1 MEQYEFEKEQNTP
14 TIKYGYFEQKVF
26 DKHVQAYGTDGAQKN
41 LTTATKI
48 LGNALKQREDSSLS
62 NNVLLVGKVQ
72 SGKTSNLEMLSAL
85 MFDKKSVKFLVLIE
99 SNFTSSKTV
108 NVLFF
113 T

>member
-48 LGNALKQREDSSLS
+48 LFQSSL
-62 NNVLLVGKVQ
+62 KVDYL
-72 SGKTSNLEMLSAL
+72 KTMYFS
-85 MFDKKSVKFLVLIE
+85 
-99 SNFTSSKTV
+99 
-108 NVLFF
+108 
-113 T
+113 